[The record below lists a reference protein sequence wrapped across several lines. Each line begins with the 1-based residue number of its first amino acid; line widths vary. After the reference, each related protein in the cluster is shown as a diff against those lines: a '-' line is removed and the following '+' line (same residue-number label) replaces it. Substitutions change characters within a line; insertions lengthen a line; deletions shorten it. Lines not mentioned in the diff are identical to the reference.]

1 MATPETGRLMG
12 TPASMSASVE
22 PQVDAMDDEPL
33 DSMTSET
40 TRMVYGNSSSL
51 GIIGSSARDARAP
64 WPSSRRL
71 GAPMRPTS
79 PVQYGG
85 KLYWWM

>member
-1 MATPETGRLMG
+1 MPETGREIG
-12 TPASMSASVE
+12 TPASISASVE

-40 TRMVYGNSSSL
+40 TRMAYGKSSSV
-51 GIIGSSARDARAP
+51 GSTGKSARSASAP
-64 WPSSRRL
+64 WPTSRRF
-71 GAPMRPTS
+71 GAPMRPVS

-85 KLYWWM
+85 KLYWCM